1 MGVSTKQ
8 VSDDGGFDWT
18 QSLQQSRAVDLQKPP
33 PFIRRSHQQSELSK
47 CPRCDSTNTK
57 SCYYKNYNKSQPR
70 HFCKACKRHWTK
82 GGTLRNVP
90 IGGGRKNKHKKGKL
104 LHAEEESQANKGL
117 IYPDGVGYKTPSTI
131 GQPRERGG
139 PKVSVGYGI
148 SPPIRKGRKIVYKKL
163 HSKLGKKRKGAGGPD
178 GVGWKTPSR
187 EMKEGRQMLQ
197 GTREQVDEGNLVG
210 VGQREQMTKTVQ

>member
-1 MGVSTKQ
+1 MEGLIGPKVCSNQELLTCKNRPAIYTAEPPTIRAFEVS
-8 VSDDGGFDWT
+8 
-18 QSLQQSRAVDLQKPP
+18 
-33 PFIRRSHQQSELSK
+33 E
-47 CPRCDSTNTK
+47 
-57 SCYYKNYNKSQPR
+57 
-70 HFCKACKRHWTK
+70 
-82 GGTLRNVP
+82 
-90 IGGGRKNKHKKGKL
+90 
-104 LHAEEESQANKGL
+104 EEESQANKGL

>member
-1 MGVSTKQ
+1 MGESIIDRVL
-8 VSDDGGFDWT
+8 D
-18 QSLQQSRAVDLQKPP
+18 
-33 PFIRRSHQQSELSK
+33 
-47 CPRCDSTNTK
+47 CPLMK
-57 SCYYKNYNKSQPR
+57 S
-70 HFCKACKRHWTK
+70 
-82 GGTLRNVP
+82 
-90 IGGGRKNKHKKGKL
+90 
-104 LHAEEESQANKGL
+104 AEEESQANKGL

-197 GTREQVDEGNLVG
+197 GTREQVDEENLVG
-210 VGQREQMTKTVQ
+210 VGQREQMTKTCLAQCPYGHLLAPMLDSVNAALSTSAQEANV

>member
-18 QSLQQSRAVDLQKPP
+18 QSLQQSEAVDLPKPP

-57 SCYYKNYNKSQPR
+57 FCYYKNYNKSQPR

-104 LHAEEESQANKGL
+104 LHA
-117 IYPDGVGYKTPSTI
+117 VGF
-131 GQPRERGG
+131 
-139 PKVSVGYGI
+139 
-148 SPPIRKGRKIVYKKL
+148 
-163 HSKLGKKRKGAGGPD
+163 
-178 GVGWKTPSR
+178 W
-187 EMKEGRQMLQ
+187 
-197 GTREQVDEGNLVG
+197 VD
-210 VGQREQMTKTVQ
+210 QT